1 MRVILLSLMMVCLF
15 GFHVNACWPTPTSG
29 CEGNAEVRTE
39 YIGSGGM
46 TSQTLHGMMSVNQT
60 DVLPKKVSELTYY
73 GSIPGDAKV
82 TIELEG
88 NCCWKFYER

>member
-1 MRVILLSLMMVCLF
+1 MRVILLSLMIVCLF
-15 GFHVNACWPTPTSG
+15 GYHVNACWPKPTSG

-39 YIGSGGM
+39 YINSGGM

-82 TIELEG
+82 IIELEG
-88 NCCWKFYER
+88 NCCWKFYGR